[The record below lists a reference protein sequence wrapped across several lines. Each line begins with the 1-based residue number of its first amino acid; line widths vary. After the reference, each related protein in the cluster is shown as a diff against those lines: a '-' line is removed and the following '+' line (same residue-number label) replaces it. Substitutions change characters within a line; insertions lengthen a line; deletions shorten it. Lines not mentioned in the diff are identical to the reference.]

1 MNCGNTDVQEMC
13 KRCARVALDVHRRC
27 TKGPELIRSAQDMR
41 TATITVE
48 SRIVRVASDIHAGSL
63 SMPGG
68 LTSRGGLAVVPGT
81 TDP

>member
-1 MNCGNTDVQEMC
+1 
-13 KRCARVALDVHRRC
+13 
-27 TKGPELIRSAQDMR
+27 MR

-68 LTSRGGLAVVPGT
+68 LTSAGGLAVVPGT